1 MHSRFEWIKETLLC
15 AVESQLSDL
24 ANVDAGELGEV
35 IDMIKDL
42 EEANY
47 YCTVVKAME
56 EGVEE
61 QDESRMYYSTKGKI
75 KRGPVYGPEGHKPI
89 EMREMEWEYEGEGH
103 GRPYEEKREGAWRHE
118 PGAAHTD
125 AREGRSY
132 VSRKM
137 YMEAKEIHKDKAM
150 QMKELEKYVQEL
162 AQDMIEMVEGASPEE
177 KQYLSKKVTAL
188 ANKIIQIN
196 D

>member
-1 MHSRFEWIKETLLC
+1 MHNRFEWIEETLLC

-24 ANVDAGELGEV
+24 ENVDAGELGEV

-56 EGVEE
+56 EGSEE
-61 QDESRMYYSTKGKI
+61 HEEGRMYYSTKGKI
-75 KRGPVYGPEGHKPI
+75 KRGPEGHKPI
-89 EMREMEWEYEGEGH
+89 EMREMEWEYENEGH
-103 GRPYEEKREGAWRHE
+103 GKPYREKHEDMPRHE
-118 PGAAHTD
+118 SGMAHTD

-132 VSRKM
+132 ASRKM